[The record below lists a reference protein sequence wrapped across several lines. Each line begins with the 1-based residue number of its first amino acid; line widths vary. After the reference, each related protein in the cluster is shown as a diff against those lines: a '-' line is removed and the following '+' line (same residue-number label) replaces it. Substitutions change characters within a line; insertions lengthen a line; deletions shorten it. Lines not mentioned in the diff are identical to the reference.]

1 LKPTM
6 TSPSKEEQE
15 ETTKKI
21 MYFFAREIWNKRL
34 ERIPNKDQSW
44 ADRFEE
50 MFHQKLIDYV
60 DYAKEHNLKEKYV
73 NERTDQS

>member
-1 LKPTM
+1 MKSTM

-15 ETTKKI
+15 ETRKKI

-60 DYAKEHNLKEKYV
+60 DYAKENNLKEKYTS
-73 NERTDQS
+73 ERTNQS

>member
-1 LKPTM
+1 MSTPT

-34 ERIPNKDQSW
+34 ERVPNKDQSW

-60 DYAKEHNLKEKYV
+60 DYAKENNLKEKYTS
-73 NERTDQS
+73 ERTNQS

>member
-1 LKPTM
+1 MNAPT

-15 ETTKKI
+15 ETRKKI

-34 ERIPNKDQSW
+34 ENIPNKNQSW
-44 ADRFEE
+44 SDRFEE

-60 DYAKEHNLKEKYV
+60 DYAKENNLKEKYTS
-73 NERTDQS
+73 ERTNKS

>member
-1 LKPTM
+1 MT

-21 MYFFAREIWNKRL
+21 MYFFAREIWGKRL
-34 ERIPNKDQSW
+34 EKIPNKNQSW

-60 DYAKEHNLKEKYV
+60 DYAKENNLKEKYI
-73 NERTDQS
+73 DSKK

>member
-1 LKPTM
+1 MKPTM

-15 ETTKKI
+15 ETVKKI

-34 ERIPNKDQSW
+34 EKIPNKNQSW

-73 NERTDQS
+73 DSKK